1 MLIISPLEF
10 NGLFQYWSDFEEKS
24 ITSIRYSIGDFSS
37 PNAAVFSIWK
47 TSQESLN
54 VLVNKIEDLCNKV
67 IPGSTYME
75 NLEKLG
81 GYLEDVMH
89 FYHSGF
95 DSAYSG
101 LRKLA
106 DSKLPLSLVKIA
118 ISALE
123 GELHGLM
130 EAKAALKVVSHIL
143 EMPRLAKNFLES
155 SGLAHLL
162 LLATHQLSSSQLII
176 KIIQTFHSLLSVP
189 SNSVYFFEKDVTSGL
204 DPKLVSMTFTFPRRL
219 KKEDG
224 KKQKTEEETCC
235 KTAYQVLLGLLNE
248 KKSIKVTNAIKVLMN
263 KCAFFYSLQKFCNL
277 NKADESCIGILE
289 SIRKNMKLHMLR
301 SSSHSF
307 NGVKHELLNFVLLD
321 SGLSLANLQD
331 SVQFLSQ
338 SILTNS
344 LADWLSYTNF
354 LPNLLSLFIFQSST
368 LEDFRIAFINISDIL
383 LMIIRSQGG
392 FLYLTSHA
400 EVLTGFIQA
409 FQGLQVPCQ
418 TEEAD
423 FNILEEE
430 YLLSVI
436 SLEKLSSYSKQ
447 LAQVLKII
455 LKISEYL
462 LQIKNGEVLNGLSG
476 LYSFI
481 HAEDISVLASSTFY
495 TILKFQPDL
504 LVWLTEQ
511 VDLSN
516 DIDKLKSFYIIELVK
531 IVLIEDRSGEILV
544 GVGQDL
550 NEIFSNV
557 SSEVHYFK
565 ESLEVIIEWLAPVC
579 KGKNI
584 DPEQLISDIC
594 EVTKQKKD
602 KNSVSIENKATFL
615 VIEENND
622 QAYDL
627 SFFGELSYKGSVALK
642 ILPSLRVL
650 NLVISC
656 RKWTSIN
663 YVNRSCLPVL
673 TNLIS
678 RATQILHIMTTKPN
692 SNEVFMT
699 LEFPSMKQ
707 DLLEIIMPCINI
719 FNIILQQLLVC
730 ELLMYNNSP
739 LLESLIHLSALCEVG
754 PSDPVKSKLVRMI
767 KASFILW
774 AQMPNFC
781 DVYLPVLFEHVL
793 QHPFKKS
800 AVLNIIGSIFEFL
813 VSSKDPSFHFKCV
826 EWIAKDHSIPLFNPN
841 LVYQSIVQCSGIENE
856 FKTLAYMQLPYS
868 KVKDSNS
875 SRHEMRNAW
884 EHKRLLSVLL
894 DGQGSV
900 IDRLFRVMFNTNDY
914 DIHLSFLKIV
924 RCILTTNH
932 LPAGKPIVEF
942 LKRMLKEKNNFK
954 GKAIFIIHAL
964 SDIPFAKA
972 LMINEDIP
980 EILISLI
987 TLPEFTKIVIKIFEN
1002 LFNSE
1007 LTTSDDEKFTY
1018 SEDLPKISQ
1027 ICAFVLAVRDLMNFN
1042 VPGGEDM
1049 TMDEDDD
1056 QLYGE
1061 FKKSKSKT
1069 SQVPIEVTQAV
1080 LNTLKVLSNSVVGRS
1095 LIICGHYPYRES
1107 SYPIEFTG
1115 FLRRL
1120 HIGLAQGEY
1129 KDSCLS
1135 LLSTFIS
1142 ILKNIGTNVLTAE
1155 NLANLSSQLKD
1166 LDSSKGNSILTLMT
1180 SLPKK
1185 PDIQYIELPK
1195 ARDLSNKFPSKS
1207 PDFEKIKEFSKGL
1220 KKIHS
1225 NQLVLGKRFGEKT
1238 QVKPIQ
1244 YLTDLLPPPY
1254 PPQFK
1259 FKPEFKKDEWM
1270 VFAEPHQEL
1279 NTIKVQERQRVFE
1292 EKLKKAQPP
1301 QGYAPTAQVEIMM
1314 PKAPIQQ
1321 MVPMHNQQQ
1330 QYTRSM
1336 TLPSQTTLNDAEK
1349 KAFYE
1354 LVELLQ
1360 KKDRSYDPRIQFK
1373 IEGILSDYPNLMSY
1387 LKN

>member
-1 MLIISPLEF
+1 
-10 NGLFQYWSDFEEKS
+10 
-24 ITSIRYSIGDFSS
+24 
-37 PNAAVFSIWK
+37 
-47 TSQESLN
+47 
-54 VLVNKIEDLCNKV
+54 
-67 IPGSTYME
+67 ME

-81 GYLEDVMH
+81 GYLEDVMN

-143 EMPRLAKNFLES
+143 EMPRLAKSFLES

-162 LLATHQLSSSQLII
+162 LLATHQLSSSQLIL
-176 KIIQTFHSLLSVP
+176 KIVATFHSLLSVP
-189 SNSVYFFEKDVTSGL
+189 SHSAYFFEKDVTSGL
-204 DPKLVSMTFTFPRRL
+204 DPKLVAMTFTFPKRL

-235 KTAYQVLLGLLNE
+235 KTAYQILLGLFNE

-263 KCAFFYSLQKFCNL
+263 KCTFFYSLQKFCNL
-277 NKADESCIGILE
+277 NKADDSFIGILE

-321 SGLSLANLQD
+321 SGLSLPNLQD

-354 LPNLLSLFIFQSST
+354 LQNLLSLFIFQSST

-430 YLLSVI
+430 YLLSVV

-447 LAQVLKII
+447 LAQILKII
-455 LKISEYL
+455 LKVSEYL
-462 LQIKNGEVLNGLSG
+462 LEIKNGQVLNGLSG
-476 LYSFI
+476 LYSLI
-481 HAEDISVLASSTFY
+481 HAEDICQLAFSTFY

-504 LVWLTEQ
+504 LVWLSEQ
-511 VDLSN
+511 IDFSN
-516 DIDKLKSFYIIELVK
+516 DIEKLKSFYIIELVK
-531 IVLIEDRSGEILV
+531 LVLIEDRSGEILV
-544 GVGQDL
+544 SLGQDL
-550 NEIFSNV
+550 GEIFGSL
-557 SSEVHYFK
+557 SCELPDIK
-565 ESLEVIIEWLAPVC
+565 ESIEAINAWLAPVC
-579 KGKNI
+579 KSKNI
-584 DPEQLISDIC
+584 DTDQLISDIC
-594 EVTKQKKD
+594 EATKQKKD
-602 KNSVSIENKATFL
+602 KNSVSIENKAAYMI
-615 VIEENND
+615 IEE
-622 QAYDL
+622 DL
-627 SFFGELSYKGSVALK
+627 SQFNDLCFFGELSYKDSVALK
-642 ILPSLRVL
+642 ILPSLRLL

-663 YVNRSCLPVL
+663 YINHSCLPVL
-673 TNLIS
+673 TNIIS
-678 RATQILHIMTTKPN
+678 RATQILHILTTKPN
-692 SNEVFMT
+692 TKEVFMT
-699 LEFPSMKQ
+699 FQTTSLKQ

-719 FNIILQQLLVC
+719 FNIVLQQLLVC

-754 PSDPVKSKLVRMI
+754 PSDPMKSKIVRMI

-774 AQMPNFC
+774 AQMSNFC

-793 QHPFKKS
+793 QSPFKKS

-826 EWIAKDHSIPLFNPN
+826 EWMAKDHSIPLFNPN

-856 FKTLAYMQLPYS
+856 FKTLGYLQLPYS

-914 DIHLSFLKIV
+914 DVHLSFLKII
-924 RCILTTNH
+924 RCVLTTNH
-932 LPAGKPIVEF
+932 LPAGKPIIEF
-942 LKRMLKEKNNFK
+942 LKRMLREKNNFK

-972 LMINEDIP
+972 LMIHEDIP
-980 EILISLI
+980 DTLISLI
-987 TLPEFTKIVIKIFEN
+987 NLPEFTKIVIKIFEN
-1002 LFNSE
+1002 LFNFE
-1007 LTTSDDEKFTY
+1007 LSTSDDEKFTY
-1018 SEDLPKISQ
+1018 SEDLPKITQ
-1027 ICAFVLAVRDLMNFN
+1027 IISFILTIRNLLLFN
-1042 VPGGEDM
+1042 VPGGDDM
-1049 TMDEDDD
+1049 TMDEDED

-1061 FKKSKSKT
+1061 FKKSQSKT
-1069 SQVPIEVTQAV
+1069 ATVSIEVTQAV
-1080 LNTLKVLSNSVVGRS
+1080 LNTVKVLSSSTVGRS
-1095 LIICGHYPYRES
+1095 LIVCGNYPYRDSLGES
-1107 SYPIEFTG
+1107 SSPIEFTG
-1115 FLRRL
+1115 FIRRVQ
-1120 HIGLAQGEY
+1120 IGLAQA
-1129 KDSCLS
+1129 DFQDPCLA

-1142 ILKNIGTNVLTAE
+1142 ILKNVGTNVLTHE
-1155 NLANLSSQLKD
+1155 NLANLSSQLKE
-1166 LDSSKGNSILTLMT
+1166 LASPKANSILSAMT
-1180 SLPKK
+1180 SLPQK
-1185 PDIQYIELPK
+1185 PDIQYIEIPK
-1195 ARDLSNKFPSKS
+1195 SRDLNSKFPNRA
-1207 PDFEKIKEFSKGL
+1207 PDFEKIKEVSKVV
-1220 KKIHS
+1220 KKNHS
-1225 NQLVLGKRFGEKT
+1225 NQLVLGKRFGEKS
-1238 QVKPIQ
+1238 QVKPSQ

-1259 FKPEFKKDEWM
+1259 FKPEFRKDEWM

-1279 NTIKVQERQRVFE
+1279 NTIKVQEKQRVIE
-1292 EKLKKAQPP
+1292 EKLKKVQPP

-1321 MVPMHNQQQ
+1321 MVPMHTQQQ